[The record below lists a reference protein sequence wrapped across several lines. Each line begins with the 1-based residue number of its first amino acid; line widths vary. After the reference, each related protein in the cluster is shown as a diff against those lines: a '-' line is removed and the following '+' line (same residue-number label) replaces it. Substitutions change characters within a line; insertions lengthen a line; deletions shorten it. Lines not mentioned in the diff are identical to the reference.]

1 MLPDGLKDLVRKAL
15 TADRVEEGEH
25 KKSRSMLPVV
35 LGRMRKDLTVD
46 IRVALEMCMSA
57 DMSDSSELPRMT
69 ADKLAGFI
77 RRMDLS
83 IEKAIEAVAEARG
96 PRAPPK
102 GSMLELQ
109 DAWALLRAGLEELER
124 TVPVVGRAAERI
136 AAQLSTGAAAQGVSA
151 SECREWLKKIF
162 TSLHTAAQDARLD
175 ASKPMPTLGEAV
187 EARSRWLEKAVTV
200 VGLKAAVSPAGKYPR
215 RWRAVKGGRRSLRA
229 KGRAEGAGRRGRAA
243 ALASR
248 RQLRRA
254 CGRIS
259 RSLRTRSLLACATNS
274 VPSSQGPAGQR

>member
-1 MLPDGLKDLVRKAL
+1 
-15 TADRVEEGEH
+15 
-25 KKSRSMLPVV
+25 
-35 LGRMRKDLTVD
+35 
-46 IRVALEMCMSA
+46 
-57 DMSDSSELPRMT
+57 MT
-69 ADKLAGFI
+69 ADKLAGYI

-96 PRAPPK
+96 ARAPPK

-175 ASKPMPTLGEAV
+175 ASKPLPTLSEAV

-200 VGLKAAVSPAGKYPR
+200 VGIKAAVSPGGKYPKE
-215 RWRAVKGGRRSLRA
+215 VEGGGGRGREPKGKG
-229 KGRAEGAGRRGRAA
+229 KGRGGGSPGAGRGTGEPSGATARLWADKPFVKDAEFAIMRDKFRAQFPGSCWA
-243 ALASR
+243 AVMFGCKR
-248 RQLRRA
+248 ED
-254 CGRIS
+254 CKE
-259 RSLRTRSLLACATNS
+259 THKM
-274 VPSSQGPAGQR
+274 PAGFLKLAKECGVTGSKEK